1 MSIVFWISSLRK
13 SVDCPPIH
21 LSFIPSSRS
30 PSSHQPPF
38 VCFSSLLFI
47 QYFEP
52 PFIPLSSLPPFL
64 GFFFFKLTSFSN
76 LAGREESGFESSV
89 NFTSWA
95 QVTSCKRR
103 LELLYELFHMP
114 HWLCGWIN
122 TSNIFAKKLRITFSF
137 KINERVCYLVEH
149 NSRPFDI
156 TSVQMQDGVRVTRT
170 KVSGNTQDY
179 MFLAFVYPHN
189 PFLDSWYELLKLEV
203 FGRY

>member
-1 MSIVFWISSLRK
+1 MSIVFWISSLRI

-21 LSFIPSSRS
+21 LSFLPSSRS
-30 PSSHQPPF
+30 PSSRQPPF
-38 VCFSSLLFI
+38 VCFSSLHSIFRASI
-47 QYFEP
+47 H
-52 PFIPLSSLPPFL
+52 SSLLITLFSRV
-64 GFFFFKLTSFSN
+64 FFFKLTSFSN
-76 LAGREESGFESSV
+76 LTGPEESGFESSV

-122 TSNIFAKKLRITFSF
+122 TSNISAKKLRITFSF

-203 FGRY
+203 FGKY